1 MVTLD
6 DVRRLAVRLPRATEG
21 FTRGRVKFRIGRIVF
36 LAFSGDE
43 SLMGFAFPKDERSA
57 LVASEPDKFLLPEG
71 GDMRYNWVVV
81 RLEALDLE
89 ETYELVVDAWR
100 MCVPR
105 RVADALDEGDLRREL
120 GFGERAE

>member
-89 ETYELVVDAWR
+89 EMYELVVDAWR